1 MVVWKHALN
10 PDEQRSAMIN
20 RGDCR
25 VEYCVENF
33 RAKHIH
39 RVTAQNPDFSETLRL
54 ASFNTSAWRRQRRRA
69 STASTLGCNFFFS
82 YLRKCDILKA
92 PINNK
97 YRRTMKMATIEELV
111 KQYHEDPEFKKEV
124 QDILADGQITIDEFM
139 SFAKKHKV
147 NVTLF
152 DLPIVIAEAKKRGL
166 L

>member
-1 MVVWKHALN
+1 
-10 PDEQRSAMIN
+10 
-20 RGDCR
+20 
-25 VEYCVENF
+25 
-33 RAKHIH
+33 
-39 RVTAQNPDFSETLRL
+39 
-54 ASFNTSAWRRQRRRA
+54 
-69 STASTLGCNFFFS
+69 
-82 YLRKCDILKA
+82 
-92 PINNK
+92 
-97 YRRTMKMATIEELV
+97 MKMATIEELV